1 MGISKTSKIMW
12 SISAGLQFKRF
23 EVFSHM
29 REIIETLSTFAR
41 RSQNKKKESDFS
53 LYEINPD
60 LFFVFVH
67 FEFLSNLHYQA
78 FGHTV
83 NLIYI
88 NLIQFSLQ
96 IAFIY
101 FGL

>member
-1 MGISKTSKIMW
+1 MGINKTSKIMW

-29 REIIETLSTFAR
+29 REIIEILLSFALR
-41 RSQNKKKESDFS
+41 FRNKKKESDFS
-53 LYEINPD
+53 LYGIDPD

-88 NLIQFSLQ
+88 N
-96 IAFIY
+96 
-101 FGL
+101 